1 MLPYFTSIGS
11 SRKAW
16 KEDRE
21 DNQVFKANQC
31 VRPKFEVDEENV
43 PVEGTHSQVVDV
55 QVLDQLP
62 QVGVE
67 DVGEERVEH
76 VETDSPVEF
85 LPSPQVLKNKKYIL
99 LCLRMDKIKSS
110 PRLDNIKL

>member
-1 MLPYFTSIGS
+1 MVTTTGEVLRLVQGILRLSFPMLPYFTSIGS

-21 DNQVFKANQC
+21 DNQVFKANQSI
-31 VRPKFEVDEENV
+31 RSKFEVDEENV
-43 PVEGTHSQVVDV
+43 PVEGAHSQVVDV

-76 VETDSPVEF
+76 VEADSPVEF
-85 LPSPQVLKNKKYIL
+85 LPSPQVLKN
-99 LCLRMDKIKSS
+99 
-110 PRLDNIKL
+110 